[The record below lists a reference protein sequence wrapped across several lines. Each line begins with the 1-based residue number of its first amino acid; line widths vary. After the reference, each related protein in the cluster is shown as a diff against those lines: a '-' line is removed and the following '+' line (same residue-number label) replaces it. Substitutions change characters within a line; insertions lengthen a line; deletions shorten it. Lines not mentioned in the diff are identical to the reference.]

1 MRTFLRGKTWWM
13 DFRNAEGLRVKKTTG
28 TSSKIEAKA
37 IAESISTKIREGKFF
52 DKRISERIQFRDFMA
67 QLLQE
72 EANQRDGKASR
83 FSEWAGRKLN
93 PYFGEFFLEDITDGH
108 IERYRGM
115 RLRTV
120 GKNTINR
127 EHAVLKKVLNKAKR
141 RRLITENPACA
152 VKLFKVPRGRI
163 RYLTADEK
171 LRLRAVCS
179 PRIWDVAVM
188 GMQVGLVG
196 KDLFLMKKSQVD
208 FVRNLVVLERC
219 KTGQP
224 VEIPMTPD
232 VRAILSRL
240 CFGVEDNG
248 FLFRKKDG
256 SPYGD
261 NRLALRR
268 AILRAGLKDFRPY
281 DFRHTFA
288 TDLVSAGVDIFTV
301 SKLLGHTS
309 VKTTM
314 IYAHMAPDHRQKEM
328 KLLESYLG
336 HQEGTKK
343 EQPQEAVGNS
353 L

>member
-1 MRTFLRGKTWWM
+1 MRTFLRGKTWWL
-13 DFRNAEGLRVKKTTG
+13 DFRSAEGRRIKKSTNTT
-28 TSSKIEAKA
+28 SKTEARA

-52 DKRISERIQFRDFMA
+52 DKRISERIQFQDFMA
-67 QLLQE
+67 QLLVE
-72 EANQRDGKASR
+72 EANQRDGKATR
-83 FSEWAGRKLN
+83 FSEWASRKLN
-93 PYFGEFFLEDITDGH
+93 PYFGEFYLEDITEGH

-120 GKNTINR
+120 GKNTINH

-141 RRLITENPACA
+141 RRLITENPACS

-171 LRLRAVCS
+171 ARLKEVCS
-179 PRIWDVAVM
+179 PRIWDVAVV
-188 GMQVGLVG
+188 GMQAGLVG
-196 KDLFLMKKSQVD
+196 KDLFLMRKSQVD

-232 VRAILSRL
+232 VRAVMSRL
-240 CFGVEDNG
+240 CFGIEDEG
-248 FLFRKKDG
+248 FVFRKGNG
-256 SPYGD
+256 SSFGD
-261 NRLALRR
+261 NRLALRG
-268 AILRAGLKDFRPY
+268 AINRAGLKDFRPY

-288 TDLVSAGVDIFTV
+288 TDMVSAGVDIFTV
-301 SKLLGHTS
+301 SKLLGHAN

-328 KLLESYLG
+328 KLLESYLC
-336 HQEGTKK
+336 HQNGTKE
-343 EQPQEAVGNS
+343 EQPPQALGNS
-353 L
+353 R